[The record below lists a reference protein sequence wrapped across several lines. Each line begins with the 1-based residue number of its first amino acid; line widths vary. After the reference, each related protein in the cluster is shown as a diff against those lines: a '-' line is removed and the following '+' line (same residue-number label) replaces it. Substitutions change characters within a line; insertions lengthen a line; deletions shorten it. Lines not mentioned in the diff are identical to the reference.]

1 MKNKI
6 TLLFSLLISISLH
19 AQWDLVWEDQFDGS
33 SLDTTK
39 WKIDVGG
46 NGWGNNESQ
55 YYTSQGNL
63 TIQNSIL
70 TITAK
75 AEQFGSNQYT
85 SAKLKT
91 EGKFNVR
98 FGKIET
104 RMKCPMGQGLWP
116 AFWMLGSNHSTIGW
130 PKCGEIDVIEHIN
143 SETKVHGTA
152 HWDNVGHIYWGGI
165 INNDPTQFHN
175 YSIIWDSTKIQW
187 FMDDQ
192 IYYQLN
198 TLNGVNGTEEFQ
210 NSFYLILNLAV
221 GGNWPGYPNANTV
234 FPAEMQVDYVKVYQP
249 SNANSIND
257 INNQMDLFSILENN
271 KILLKSNFNNI
282 KIISVNGQLLIDEKI
297 NSNEISIKHL
307 NEGIYFIELYNDG
320 KVCRKSFIKS
330 TNPE

>member
-1 MKNKI
+1 MKKI
-6 TLLFSLLISISLH
+6 AFIIFSFFASISTH
-19 AQWDLVWEDQFDGS
+19 AQWDLIWQDEFDGS

-39 WKIDVGG
+39 WKVDVGG

-55 YYTSQGNL
+55 YYTAQGNL
-63 TIQNSIL
+63 NIQNSLL

-75 AEQFGSNQYT
+75 AEQFGNNQYT
-85 SAKLKT
+85 SAKIKT

-221 GGNWPGYPNANTV
+221 GGDWPGYPNANTI
-234 FPAEMQVDYVKVYQP
+234 FPAEMLVDYVKVYQP
-249 SNANSIND
+249 SNANSIAD
-257 INNQMDLFSILENN
+257 NNKNSDLFTIIQNDR
-271 KILLKSNFNNI
+271 IILKSNFDYF
-282 KIISVNGQLLIDEKI
+282 KIISINGQILNNEKTQ
-297 NSNEISIKHL
+297 SKEISIKDL
-307 NEGIYFIELYNDG
+307 MEGFYFIELYSNE
-320 KVCRKSFIKS
+320 KVYRKSFIKS
-330 TNPE
+330 

>member
-1 MKNKI
+1 MKKI
-6 TLLFSLLISISLH
+6 ALIIFSFFASISTH
-19 AQWDLVWEDQFDGS
+19 AQWDLIWQDEFDGS

-39 WKIDVGG
+39 WKVDVGG

-55 YYTSQGNL
+55 YYTAQGNL
-63 TIQNSIL
+63 NIQNSLL

-75 AEQFGSNQYT
+75 AEQFGNNQYT
-85 SAKLKT
+85 SAKIKT

-187 FMDDQ
+187 FMNDQ

-221 GGNWPGYPNANTV
+221 GGNWPGYPNANTI
-234 FPAEMQVDYVKVYQP
+234 FPAEMLVDYIKVYQP
-249 SNANSIND
+249 SNANSIAD
-257 INNQMDLFSILENN
+257 NNKNSDLFTIIQND
-271 KILLKSNFNNI
+271 KIILKSNFDYF
-282 KIISVNGQLLIDEKI
+282 KIISINGQILNNEKTQ
-297 NSNEISIKHL
+297 SKEISIKDL
-307 NEGIYFIELYNDG
+307 MEGFYFIELYSNQ
-320 KVCRKSFIKS
+320 KVYRKSFIK
-330 TNPE
+330 N

>member
-1 MKNKI
+1 MKKI
-6 TLLFSLLISISLH
+6 ALIIFSFFASISTH
-19 AQWDLVWEDQFDGS
+19 AQWDLIWQDEFDGS

-39 WKIDVGG
+39 WKVDVGG
-46 NGWGNNESQ
+46 NGWGNNELQ
-55 YYTSQGNL
+55 YYTAQGNL
-63 TIQNSIL
+63 NIQNSLL

-75 AEQFGSNQYT
+75 AEQFGNNQYT
-85 SAKLKT
+85 SAKIKT

-187 FMDDQ
+187 FMNDQ

-221 GGNWPGYPNANTV
+221 GGNWPGYPNANTI
-234 FPAEMQVDYVKVYQP
+234 FPAEMLVDYIKVYQP
-249 SNANSIND
+249 SNANSIAD
-257 INNQMDLFSILENN
+257 NNKNSDLFTIIQND
-271 KILLKSNFNNI
+271 KIILKSNFDYF
-282 KIISVNGQLLIDEKI
+282 KIISINGQILNNEKTQ
-297 NSNEISIKHL
+297 SKEISIKDL
-307 NEGIYFIELYNDG
+307 MEGFYFIELYSNQ
-320 KVCRKSFIKS
+320 KVYRKSFIK
-330 TNPE
+330 N

>member
-1 MKNKI
+1 MKKI
-6 TLLFSLLISISLH
+6 ALIIFSFFASISTH
-19 AQWDLVWEDQFDGS
+19 AQWDLIWQDEFDGS

-39 WKIDVGG
+39 WKVDVGG

-55 YYTSQGNL
+55 YYTAQGNL
-63 TIQNSIL
+63 NIQNSLL

-75 AEQFGSNQYT
+75 AEQFGNNQYT
-85 SAKLKT
+85 SAKIKT

-221 GGNWPGYPNANTV
+221 GGNWPGYPNANTI
-234 FPAEMQVDYVKVYQP
+234 FPAEMLVDYIKVYQP
-249 SNANSIND
+249 SNANSIAD
-257 INNQMDLFSILENN
+257 NNKSSDLFTIIQNDRIIL
-271 KILLKSNFNNI
+271 KLNFDYF
-282 KIISVNGQLLIDEKI
+282 KIISINGQILNNEKTQ
-297 NSNEISIKHL
+297 SKEISIKDL
-307 NEGIYFIELYNDG
+307 MEGFYFIELYSNE
-320 KVCRKSFIKS
+320 KVYRKSFIK
-330 TNPE
+330 N

>member
-1 MKNKI
+1 MKRTI
-6 TLLFSLLISISLH
+6 IILFFFFAKISLY
-19 AQWDLVWEDQFDGS
+19 AQWELVWQDEFDGS

-39 WKIDVGG
+39 WKVDIGG
-46 NGWGNNESQ
+46 NGWGNNELQ
-55 YYTSQGNL
+55 YYTAQGNL
-63 TIQNSIL
+63 TLQNSIL

-75 AEQFGSNQYT
+75 AQQFGSNQYT
-85 SAKLKT
+85 SAKIKT
-91 EGKFNVR
+91 DGKFNVR

-116 AFWMLGSNHSTIGW
+116 AFWMLGSNYSTIGW
-130 PKCGEIDVIEHIN
+130 PKCGEIDVVEHIN
-143 SETKVHGTA
+143 SETKIHGTA

-165 INNDPTQFHN
+165 INNDPTLFHN

-234 FPAEMQVDYVKVYQP
+234 FPAELLVDYVKVYQP
-249 SNANSIND
+249 SNANSIADN
-257 INNQMDLFSILENN
+257 IEQTELFTILNNE
-271 KILLKSNFNNI
+271 KIVLNSNFDCF
-282 KIISVNGQLLIDEKI
+282 KIISVNGQILKNEKI
-297 NSNEISIKHL
+297 QSKEISINDL
-307 NEGIYFIELYNDG
+307 IEGFYFIELYS
-320 KVCRKSFIKS
+320 KEKAYRKSFIK
-330 TNPE
+330 N

>member
-1 MKNKI
+1 MKKI
-6 TLLFSLLISISLH
+6 AFIIFSFFASISTH
-19 AQWDLVWEDQFDGS
+19 AQWDLIWQDEFDGS

-39 WKIDVGG
+39 WKVDVGG

-55 YYTSQGNL
+55 YYTAQGNL
-63 TIQNSIL
+63 NIQNSLL

-75 AEQFGSNQYT
+75 AEQFGNNQYT
-85 SAKLKT
+85 SAKIKT

-187 FMDDQ
+187 FMNDQ

-221 GGNWPGYPNANTV
+221 GGNWPGYPNANTI
-234 FPAEMQVDYVKVYQP
+234 FPAEMLVDYIKVYQP
-249 SNANSIND
+249 SNANSISD
-257 INNQMDLFSILENN
+257 NN
-271 KILLKSNFNNI
+271 KISDLFTIIQNDRIILKSNFDYF
-282 KIISVNGQLLIDEKI
+282 KIISINGQILNNEKTQ
-297 NSNEISIKHL
+297 SKEISIKDL
-307 NEGIYFIELYNDG
+307 MEGFYFIELYSNE
-320 KVCRKSFIKS
+320 KVYRKSFIK
-330 TNPE
+330 N

>member
-1 MKNKI
+1 MKALSILLNVI
-6 TLLFSLLISISLH
+6 FFNLTLN
-19 AQWDLVWEDQFDGS
+19 AQWDLVWQDEFETF
-33 SLDTTK
+33 DTTK

-55 YYTSQGNL
+55 YYTAQGNL
-63 TIQNSIL
+63 LIQNGIL

-75 AEQFGSNQYT
+75 AEQIGNNPYT
-85 SAKLKT
+85 SAKIKT
-91 EGKFNVR
+91 EGKFNVK

-143 SETKVHGTA
+143 NETKIHGTA

-165 INNDPTQFHN
+165 INNDPTIFHN
-175 YSIIWDSTKIQW
+175 YSVIWDSTKIQW

-198 TLNGVNGTEEFQ
+198 ILNGVNGTEEFQ

-221 GGNWPGYPNANTV
+221 GGNWPGYPNSSTV
-234 FPAEMQVDYVKVYQP
+234 FPAEMQVDYVRVYKP
-249 SNANSIND
+249 SNANGIKEFEKNT
-257 INNQMDLFSILENN
+257 IVFSRPSDE
-271 KILLKSNFNNI
+271 KIVLLSTFDYY
-282 KIISVNGQLLIDEKI
+282 KIISSTGQLISSDVIHNNEINVSNLKSGFYVLEVIVNGKSL
-297 NSNEISIKHL
+297 
-307 NEGIYFIELYNDG
+307 
-320 KVCRKSFIKS
+320 RKPFVK
-330 TNPE
+330 N

>member
-1 MKNKI
+1 MKKI
-6 TLLFSLLISISLH
+6 AFIIFSFFASISTH
-19 AQWDLVWEDQFDGS
+19 AQWDLIWQDEFDGS

-39 WKIDVGG
+39 WKVDVGG

-55 YYTSQGNL
+55 YYTAQGNL
-63 TIQNSIL
+63 NIQNSLL

-75 AEQFGSNQYT
+75 AEQFGNNQYT
-85 SAKLKT
+85 SAKIKT

-221 GGNWPGYPNANTV
+221 GGDWPGYPNANTI
-234 FPAEMQVDYVKVYQP
+234 FPAEMLVDYVKVYQP
-249 SNANSIND
+249 SNANSIAD
-257 INNQMDLFSILENN
+257 NNKNSDLFTIIQNDR
-271 KILLKSNFNNI
+271 IILKSNFDYF
-282 KIISVNGQLLIDEKI
+282 KIISINGQILNNEKTQ
-297 NSNEISIKHL
+297 SKEISIKDL
-307 NEGIYFIELYNDG
+307 MEGFYFIELYSNE
-320 KVCRKSFIKS
+320 KVYRKSFIK
-330 TNPE
+330 N

>member
-1 MKNKI
+1 MKKI
-6 TLLFSLLISISLH
+6 ALIIFSFFASISTH
-19 AQWDLVWEDQFDGS
+19 AQWDLIWQDEFDGS

-39 WKIDVGG
+39 WKVDVGG

-55 YYTSQGNL
+55 YYTAQGNL
-63 TIQNSIL
+63 NIQNSLL

-75 AEQFGSNQYT
+75 AEQFGNNQYT
-85 SAKLKT
+85 SAKIKT

-221 GGNWPGYPNANTV
+221 GGNWPGYPNANTI
-234 FPAEMQVDYVKVYQP
+234 FPAEMLVDYIKVYQP
-249 SNANSIND
+249 SNANSIAD
-257 INNQMDLFSILENN
+257 NNKSSDLFTIIQND
-271 KILLKSNFNNI
+271 KIILKSNFDYF
-282 KIISVNGQLLIDEKI
+282 KIISINGQILNNEKTQ
-297 NSNEISIKHL
+297 SKEISIKDL
-307 NEGIYFIELYNDG
+307 MEGFYFIELYSNE
-320 KVCRKSFIKS
+320 KVYRKSFIK
-330 TNPE
+330 N

>member
-1 MKNKI
+1 MKRTI
-6 TLLFSLLISISLH
+6 IILFFFFAKISLY
-19 AQWDLVWEDQFDGS
+19 AQWELVWQDEFDGS

-39 WKIDVGG
+39 WKVDIGG
-46 NGWGNNESQ
+46 NGWGNNELQ
-55 YYTSQGNL
+55 YYTAQGNL
-63 TIQNSIL
+63 TLQNSIL

-75 AEQFGSNQYT
+75 AQQFGSNQYT
-85 SAKLKT
+85 SAKIKT
-91 EGKFNVR
+91 DGKFNVR

-116 AFWMLGSNHSTIGW
+116 AFWMLGSNYSTIGW
-130 PKCGEIDVIEHIN
+130 PKCGEIDVVEHIN
-143 SETKVHGTA
+143 SETKIHGTA

-165 INNDPTQFHN
+165 INNDPTLFHN

-234 FPAEMQVDYVKVYQP
+234 FPAELLVDYVKVYQP
-249 SNANSIND
+249 SNANSIADN
-257 INNQMDLFSILENN
+257 IEQTELFTFLNNE
-271 KILLKSNFNNI
+271 KIVLNSNFDCF
-282 KIISVNGQLLIDEKI
+282 KIISVNGQILKNEKI
-297 NSNEISIKHL
+297 QSKEISINDL
-307 NEGIYFIELYNDG
+307 IEGFYFIELYS
-320 KVCRKSFIKS
+320 KEKAYRKSFIK
-330 TNPE
+330 N